1 MNINEEFIVERFKK
15 AAEVFAKALVKAF
28 NGVLNFLKDKW
39 EAVKEFARNYKPV
52 YKKPIHPASKV
63 RAMSRHTIRSQV
75 MDRKPMFIRARTT
88 C

>member
-1 MNINEEFIVERFKK
+1 MENDKELIVERFRKL
-15 AAEVFAKALVKAF
+15 AEAYTQALKSIW
-28 NGVLNFLKDKW
+28 NFLKDKW
-39 EAVKEFARNYKPV
+39 ETVKEFVRNYKPV
-52 YKKPIHPASKV
+52 YKKPAHPASKA